1 MGPVTDDHL
10 APPPFRRSPLR
21 PAAAGVVWLL
31 IAPFVAVGCGEVPRD
46 PNGTLHRVR
55 GGTMR
60 VGVVEH
66 RPWTTVTP
74 RGAAAGLEG
83 ALAAELA
90 RELGAKIE
98 WVRATEP
105 ELFEALELRELD
117 LVIGGL
123 TDASPWKQ
131 HVAFTKPFYTDTIV
145 IGAPFGAPRMRSLD
159 GRTVFYRASEPA
171 VAAYIR
177 EKGGVPRA
185 VAELGDASGLVAAAT
200 WQLASLA
207 LAPTG
212 ITLHTEHHVM
222 AAPPGENAWLSRIE
236 RSIRTRKA
244 AIPEVLRTTRP

>member
-1 MGPVTDDHL
+1 
-10 APPPFRRSPLR
+10 
-21 PAAAGVVWLL
+21 
-31 IAPFVAVGCGEVPRD
+31 
-46 PNGTLHRVR
+46 
-55 GGTMR
+55 MR

-74 RGAAAGLEG
+74 RGAAGGLEG

-90 RELGAKIE
+90 RELSAKVE
-98 WVRATEP
+98 WVRAAES

-117 LVIGGL
+117 LVIGGF

-145 IGAPFGAPRMRSLD
+145 IGAPLGAPRVTSVE
-159 GRTVFYRASEPA
+159 GRTVFYRASEPT
-171 VAAYIR
+171 VAAYVR
-177 EKGGVPRA
+177 KKGGVPRA
-185 VAELGDASGLVAAAT
+185 VAELDDATGLVAAAT

-207 LAPTG
+207 LGSTG
-212 ITLHTEHHVM
+212 ITLHEEHHVM

-236 RSIRTRKA
+236 RSIQARKA